1 MKVVLASSNP
11 GKLAEL
17 RTLLSPDGFDLISQD
32 DLGIEPAPENG
43 LTFIENAL
51 AKARH
56 ASQSSQLPAI
66 ADDSGIVVDA
76 LDGAP
81 GIYSARFAG
90 SPADDDANNRKLLA
104 ELHDHDNRRAH
115 YYCAIVFLRHAR
127 DPAPIIATGRWFGE
141 IIDEA
146 AGDGGFGY
154 DPYFFVPAMQLTA
167 AELEPEE
174 KNRISH
180 RGQAVAK
187 FLDALRHEP

>member
-1 MKVVLASSNP
+1 MKAVLASSNP

-17 RTLLSPDGFDLISQD
+17 RTLLVPDGFDLVGQD
-32 DLGIEPAPENG
+32 DLGIDPAPEDG

-56 ASQSSQLPAI
+56 ACASSGLPAI

-90 SPADDDANNRKLLA
+90 SPSDDAANNRKLLS
-104 ELHDHDNRRAH
+104 ELCDQPNRQAH
-115 YYCAIVFLRHAR
+115 YYCAIVFLRHVH
-127 DPAPIIATGRWFGE
+127 DPAPIVATGRWFGE
-141 IIDEA
+141 IVDEP
-146 AGDGGFGY
+146 AGKGGFGY
-154 DPYFFVPAMQLTA
+154 DPYFFVPELQRTA
-167 AELEPEE
+167 AELAPAE

-180 RGQAVAK
+180 RGKAVAR
-187 FLDALRHEP
+187 FLESLRTES